1 MEEGGHSRKEG
12 TGVDAYVEDGV
23 GMGLR
28 VGGEKML
35 VKLDRARCW
44 RAWHGFRNGP
54 DAKNQD
60 GIKDSSPM

>member
-1 MEEGGHSRKEG
+1 M
-12 TGVDAYVEDGV
+12 DAYVEDGV

-28 VGGEKML
+28 VRGEKML
-35 VKLDRARCW
+35 VRLDRAGCW
-44 RAWHGFRNGP
+44 KAWHGFRNDL